1 MASHLENNEPALEL
15 DVLDSIE
22 KVATL
27 LQTRPYTVALAGAGV
42 SKESGIPTFRGSDG
56 LWTKNGEPPLDQY
69 QRFID
74 DPLDW
79 WHTRLANDKGEF
91 AQTLDNATPNRGH
104 TALAN
109 LENLGV
115 LRHLIT
121 QNIDDLH
128 RRAGHLSLTEIHGN
142 RFWMRCIE
150 CGDRLS
156 KAQFAHDPKLLP
168 PRCTIGNCNGIIKS
182 DTVMFGE
189 LIPHAA
195 LAKSQI
201 ESKKSE
207 VFMAIG
213 TSALVYPAAA
223 YPLEAMQNNK
233 PLIEINPEVTQLSE
247 YATIVIRAPSGIA
260 LPLIVDRIKELDL
273 VIE

>member
-1 MASHLENNEPALEL
+1 MSSDFENNDPVLEL

-22 KVATL
+22 SAAKL
-27 LQTRPYTVALAGAGV
+27 LQPKPYTVALAGAGI
-42 SKESGIPTFRGSDG
+42 SKKSGIPTFRGNDG

-79 WHTRLANDKGEF
+79 WHSRLVNNKGAF
-91 AQTLDNATPNRGH
+91 AQTLDNAVPNKGH
-104 TALAN
+104 IALAE
-109 LENLGV
+109 LEKIGI

-142 RFWMRCIE
+142 RLWMRCIE
-150 CGDRLS
+150 CGDRLPLDKFS
-156 KAQFAHDPKLLP
+156 YDPTRLP
-168 PRCTIGNCNGIIKS
+168 PRCTIGDCNGIIKS

-189 LIPHAA
+189 PIPRAA
-195 LAKSQI
+195 LAKSQV
-201 ESKKSE
+201 ESAKSE

-223 YPLEAMQNNK
+223 YPLEAIQNNK

-247 YATIVIRAPSGIA
+247 YATIVVRAPSEIA
-260 LPLIVDRIKELDL
+260 LPLIVERVRELDL
-273 VIE
+273 GIQ